1 MNPNS
6 SNHLP
11 SSLISGTVVVSHLRA
26 RNLLC
31 IFNFLNRLIIAC
43 SVKRTQSKNKFWIF
57 AIVNT
62 KEEKYFKKLGAKIK
76 ALREEKGLDQKAFAF
91 DCEIGRTQLHMIENG
106 KTNPRL
112 LTLIKIARALEISL
126 SKLVDIG

>member
-1 MNPNS
+1 MC
-6 SNHLP
+6 
-11 SSLISGTVVVSHLRA
+11 SL
-26 RNLLC
+26 
-31 IFNFLNRLIIAC
+31 F
-43 SVKRTQSKNKFWIF
+43 RTQGRNNIWIF

-76 ALREEKGLDQKAFAF
+76 ELREEKGLDQKAFAF

-112 LTLIKIARALEISL
+112 ATLMKIANALEVSL
-126 SKLVDIG
+126 SKLVDLS